1 VNPSDVAFIEG
12 RHPMKRALP
21 AIPGW
26 EGSGVVVAAGGG
38 FLGRR
43 LVGKRVAASDPDR
56 NGFWAEYTVM
66 LALHCL
72 TLPDNVDDEHGA
84 MALINPLTA
93 LGLLEQIE
101 QLHARAFVQ
110 TAGASGIGRMVCR
123 LARRKKI
130 AVINVVRREEQV
142 QMLRAEGETYVL
154 NSSGPD
160 FDANLASLAQQLEVR
175 LAIDPIAG
183 DMCERLLNALPR
195 GSRVILYGNLSE
207 QPCTVWD
214 WHFSGEGKSLEGF
227 FLADWFESRKL
238 PTILRRLR
246 QVRRLL
252 SSELS
257 SDIRAR
263 LPLADVPHRLH
274 EYAGATSGGKVIVVP

>member
-1 VNPSDVAFIEG
+1 MAGPCSRTERSRLSARLRWKRVDEVPAGRGYRPVIRDGALPRTMNAVVVRASGRRGGDVALEEWPVPQLGPGEVLIRVAASPVNPSDVAFIEG

-101 QLHARAFVQ
+101 QLHA
-110 TAGASGIGRMVCR
+110 
-123 LARRKKI
+123 
-130 AVINVVRREEQV
+130 
-142 QMLRAEGETYVL
+142 
-154 NSSGPD
+154 
-160 FDANLASLAQQLEVR
+160 
-175 LAIDPIAG
+175 
-183 DMCERLLNALPR
+183 
-195 GSRVILYGNLSE
+195 
-207 QPCTVWD
+207 
-214 WHFSGEGKSLEGF
+214 
-227 FLADWFESRKL
+227 
-238 PTILRRLR
+238 
-246 QVRRLL
+246 
-252 SSELS
+252 
-257 SDIRAR
+257 
-263 LPLADVPHRLH
+263 
-274 EYAGATSGGKVIVVP
+274 